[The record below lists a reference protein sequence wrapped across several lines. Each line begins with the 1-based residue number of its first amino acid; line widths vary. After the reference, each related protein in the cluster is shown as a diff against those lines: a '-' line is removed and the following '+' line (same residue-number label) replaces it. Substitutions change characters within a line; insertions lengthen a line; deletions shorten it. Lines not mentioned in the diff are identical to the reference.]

1 MKSCQVRL
9 CANRHD
15 GHHDRDADHPG
26 QTLAARLRALRASE
40 WPEPVKQH
48 QVARAL
54 GVSVPLVSS
63 WERAEAVPPTE
74 RIAAYAHFFATPRSL
89 EDGRVALRDDLSAEE
104 QARRQELEDEL
115 TALRAAATGGAP
127 VSPALHNY
135 PPAAGPWH
143 FADGAPVT
151 IVCGELPPDQR
162 ADATYTDPDSPD
174 YMDLYRYADV
184 DSLVE
189 LQGHVRAANPRSEVS
204 FTLTSLL
211 RPDHLTT
218 HLVLLGGIDF
228 NKVTLAVLDSLGT
241 PVRQQT
247 RPTDKDEGAFEV
259 RTTGAE
265 HRPVIEKDGPRRVLV
280 EDVAHF
286 CRGRNPYNAL
296 RTVTVCNGMF
306 GRGVYGAVRALTDA
320 RFRDRNAAYVESNFA
335 EARTYSIL
343 ARVKV
348 VGGKVVTPDW
358 TISDNILH
366 EWSE

>member
-1 MKSCQVRL
+1 MAGDS
-9 CANRHD
+9 D
-15 GHHDRDADHPG
+15 PG
-26 QTLAARLRALRASE
+26 QTLAARLRALRSSE
-40 WPEPVKQH
+40 WPEQVKQH

-63 WERAEAVPPTE
+63 WERAEAVPPAE
-74 RIAAYAHFFATPRSL
+74 RIIAYAHFFATSRSI
-89 EDGRVALRDDLSAEE
+89 EDGRAALRDDLSTDE
-104 QARRQELEDEL
+104 QTRRRALEDEL
-115 TALRAAATGGAP
+115 TALRSAATGAAGATQ
-127 VSPALHNY
+127 VSPALYNY
-135 PPAAGPWH
+135 PPAAGPWY

-151 IVCGELPPDQR
+151 IVCGELPPERR
-162 ADATYTDPDSPD
+162 ADAIYSDPASPD
-174 YMDLYRYADV
+174 YVDLYRFADV
-184 DSLVE
+184 DSLIE

-228 NKVTLAVLDSLGT
+228 NEVTLAVLDSLGT

-247 RPTDKDEGAFEV
+247 RLTDNPEDEGAFEV

-265 HRPVIEKDGPRRVLV
+265 HRPIIAKDGTRRVLV

-286 CRGRNPYNAL
+286 CRGQNPYNAR

-320 RFRDRNAAYVESNFA
+320 RFRDRNAAYVESHFA